1 MDIQR
6 YPKSDIALN
15 QIETALVIYFGGGD
29 LFSVVT
35 LAGAA
40 EELIGQLLASREERG
55 FFKPLFE
62 ILRPGK
68 RRNEEEPLV
77 LGETGEFIH
86 TDPRHEAIFLLGRSI
101 DDYRKLTG
109 AVTPSMARFDR
120 EVRQRESA
128 IA

>member
-6 YPKSDIALN
+6 YAKSDIALN

-29 LFSVVT
+29 LFSVIT

-40 EELIGQLLASREERG
+40 EELIGELLASRAERG

-62 ILRPGK
+62 ILRPAK
-68 RRNEEEPLV
+68 RREEGESLV
-77 LGETGEFIH
+77 PGESDAFIH
-86 TDPRHEAIFLLGRSI
+86 TDPRHEAVFLLGRSI

-120 EVRQRESA
+120 EVRKRESA